1 MLDQFDQVAALG
13 ASRAATAAAAR
24 SRMRHLLA
32 LYIRAGGR
40 LVFSTGSDCCSNF
53 SAYWVLEQFQ
63 RCWGC
68 PGSLV
73 AIIGLFH
80 VPEGSCTG
88 YLYRCSARRNK
99 RGYAGRYR
107 GEWESCPILLL
118 FSSLVFRA
126 SPRTAFKRSMQAK
139 ARGLLPR
146 IRVVAL
152 QGLPFHEGILNSVGM
167 LFSASWN
174 WAATASTGPQLP
186 RPFPYARKSRA
197 GGRLQCPQLRNLCSK
212 FPQLVQSIVE
222 YDI

>member
-1 MLDQFDQVAALG
+1 MLELFRVLGVGTVPALLGLFRVPHIDFRLVSDPVG
-13 ASRAATAAAAR
+13 ASVSNGSWT
-24 SRMRHLLA
+24 
-32 LYIRAGGR
+32 IRGRKAG
-40 LVFSTGSDCCSNF
+40 C
-53 SAYWVLEQFQ
+53 
-63 RCWGC
+63 
-68 PGSLV
+68 
-73 AIIGLFH
+73 
-80 VPEGSCTG
+80 
-88 YLYRCSARRNK
+88 
-99 RGYAGRYR
+99 YR
-107 GEWESCPILLL
+107 GEFKLCPILLL

-126 SPRTAFKRSMQAK
+126 SPRTAFKCSMQAK

-197 GGRLQCPQLRNLCSK
+197 GGRLQCPQLRNVCLK
-212 FPQLVQSIVE
+212 FPQLVQSIVR

>member
-1 MLDQFDQVAALG
+1 
-13 ASRAATAAAAR
+13 
-24 SRMRHLLA
+24 MRHLLA

-68 PGSLV
+68 SGSLV
-73 AIIGLFH
+73 AIFSLLH
-80 VPEGSCTG
+80 VPGGRCTG
-88 YLYRCSARRNK
+88 YLYRCSSYRDK

-107 GEWESCPILLL
+107 GELESCPILLL

-167 LFSASWN
+167 LFAIADSFATFSVRWEKPSRGAAAMSA
-174 WAATASTGPQLP
+174 TPQ
-186 RPFPYARKSRA
+186 RVS
-197 GGRLQCPQLRNLCSK
+197 
-212 FPQLVQSIVE
+212 
-222 YDI
+222 

>member
-1 MLDQFDQVAALG
+1 
-13 ASRAATAAAAR
+13 
-24 SRMRHLLA
+24 MRHLLA

-68 PGSLV
+68 SGSLV
-73 AIIGLFH
+73 EL
-80 VPEGSCTG
+80 
-88 YLYRCSARRNK
+88 
-99 RGYAGRYR
+99 
-107 GEWESCPILLL
+107 ESCPILLL

-126 SPRTAFKRSMQAK
+126 SPRTAFKCSMQAK

-167 LFSASWN
+167 LFAIADLS
-174 WAATASTGPQLP
+174 
-186 RPFPYARKSRA
+186 RPFPYAGKSRA
-197 GGRLQCPQLRNLCSK
+197 GGRLQCPQLRNVCLK
-212 FPQLVQSIVE
+212 FPQLVQSIVK
-222 YDI
+222 

>member
-1 MLDQFDQVAALG
+1 
-13 ASRAATAAAAR
+13 
-24 SRMRHLLA
+24 MRHLLA

-68 PGSLV
+68 SGSLV

-80 VPEGSCTG
+80 VPGGCCTG
-88 YLYRCSARRNK
+88 YLYRCSAHRDK

-107 GEWESCPILLL
+107 GELESCPILLL

-126 SPRTAFKRSMQAK
+126 SPRTAFERSMQAK

-167 LFSASWN
+167 LFAIADLS
-174 WAATASTGPQLP
+174 
-186 RPFPYARKSRA
+186 RPFPYAGKSRA
-197 GGRLQCPQLRNLCSK
+197 GGRLQCPQLRNVCSK

>member
-1 MLDQFDQVAALG
+1 
-13 ASRAATAAAAR
+13 
-24 SRMRHLLA
+24 MRHLLA

-40 LVFSTGSDCCSNF
+40 LVFRTGSDCCSNF

-68 PGSLV
+68 SGSLDE
-73 AIIGLFH
+73 L
-80 VPEGSCTG
+80 
-88 YLYRCSARRNK
+88 
-99 RGYAGRYR
+99 
-107 GEWESCPILLL
+107 ESCPILLL

-126 SPRTAFKRSMQAK
+126 SPRTAFKCSMQAK

-167 LFSASWN
+167 LFAIADLS
-174 WAATASTGPQLP
+174 
-186 RPFPYARKSRA
+186 RPFPYAGKSRA
-197 GGRLQCPQLRNLCSK
+197 GGRLQCPQLRNVCLK

>member
-1 MLDQFDQVAALG
+1 
-13 ASRAATAAAAR
+13 
-24 SRMRHLLA
+24 MRHLLA

-68 PGSLV
+68 SGSLV
-73 AIIGLFH
+73 EL
-80 VPEGSCTG
+80 
-88 YLYRCSARRNK
+88 
-99 RGYAGRYR
+99 
-107 GEWESCPILLL
+107 ESCPILLL

-126 SPRTAFKRSMQAK
+126 SPRTAFERSMQAK

-152 QGLPFHEGILNSVGM
+152 QGLPFHEEILNSVGM

-174 WAATASTGPQLP
+174 WAATASTGPSFHDLFRTLGKAEQGGGCNVRNSATYVLS
-186 RPFPYARKSRA
+186 FPSSSRA
-197 GGRLQCPQLRNLCSK
+197 W
-212 FPQLVQSIVE
+212 
-222 YDI
+222 

>member
-1 MLDQFDQVAALG
+1 MTTACFLRQRGWRLGCVHAFAGLSRLQSYPCLDQFDQVAALG

-53 SAYWVLEQFQ
+53 SA
-63 RCWGC
+63 RIGCWNSSSVVGAV
-68 PGSLV
+68 PGPLWR
-73 AIIGLFH
+73 L
-80 VPEGSCTG
+80 
-88 YLYRCSARRNK
+88 
-99 RGYAGRYR
+99 
-107 GEWESCPILLL
+107 ESCPILLL

-126 SPRTAFKRSMQAK
+126 SPRTAFKCSMQAK

-167 LFSASWN
+167 LFAIADLS
-174 WAATASTGPQLP
+174 
-186 RPFPYARKSRA
+186 RPFPYAGKSRA
-197 GGRLQCPQLRNLCSK
+197 GGRLQCPQLRNVCLK

>member
-1 MLDQFDQVAALG
+1 
-13 ASRAATAAAAR
+13 
-24 SRMRHLLA
+24 MR
-32 LYIRAGGR
+32 
-40 LVFSTGSDCCSNF
+40 VQ
-53 SAYWVLEQFQ
+53 EQFQ

-68 PGSLV
+68 SGSLIAISSLGSILWVLQTVTVCGRYAAGKQAVIV
-73 AIIGLFH
+73 AIL
-80 VPEGSCTG
+80 
-88 YLYRCSARRNK
+88 
-99 RGYAGRYR
+99 
-107 GEWESCPILLL
+107 ESCPILLL

-126 SPRTAFKRSMQAK
+126 SPRTAFKCSMQAK

-197 GGRLQCPQLRNLCSK
+197 GGRLQCPQLRNVCLK

>member
-1 MLDQFDQVAALG
+1 
-13 ASRAATAAAAR
+13 
-24 SRMRHLLA
+24 MRHLLA

-40 LVFSTGSDCCSNF
+40 LVFRTGSDCCSNF

-68 PGSLV
+68 SGSLV
-73 AIIGLFH
+73 AI
-80 VPEGSCTG
+80 S
-88 YLYRCSARRNK
+88 
-99 RGYAGRYR
+99 
-107 GEWESCPILLL
+107 ESCPILLL

-126 SPRTAFKRSMQAK
+126 SPRTAFERSMQAK

-167 LFSASWN
+167 LFAIVDS
-174 WAATASTGPQLP
+174 P

-197 GGRLQCPQLRNLCSK
+197 GGRLQCPQLRNVCLK
-212 FPQLVQSIVE
+212 FPQLVQSNVE

>member
-1 MLDQFDQVAALG
+1 
-13 ASRAATAAAAR
+13 
-24 SRMRHLLA
+24 MRHLLA

-68 PGSLV
+68 SGSLV
-73 AIIGLFH
+73 AI
-80 VPEGSCTG
+80 S
-88 YLYRCSARRNK
+88 
-99 RGYAGRYR
+99 
-107 GEWESCPILLL
+107 ESCPILLL

-126 SPRTAFKRSMQAK
+126 SPRTAFERSMQAK

-167 LFSASWN
+167 LFRNRGSFHDLFRTLGKAEQGGGCNVRNSATCVLS
-174 WAATASTGPQLP
+174 
-186 RPFPYARKSRA
+186 FPSLSRA
-197 GGRLQCPQLRNLCSK
+197 L
-212 FPQLVQSIVE
+212 
-222 YDI
+222 